1 MDVEQ
6 ANLHQLA
13 TEVRVQRSCFLI
25 WMVWLGLI
33 QHLGEGRK
41 VLIWE
46 MRVILLSLSH
56 QVLVGDGYR
65 ILTTQQR
72 ICTGNGA
79 TYLFTGNLVSLCSKV
94 IWMST

>member
-13 TEVRVQRSCFLI
+13 TEVRVQRNCFLI
-25 WMVWLGLI
+25 RIEWLGLI
-33 QHLGEGRK
+33 QHFGEGRK
-41 VLIWE
+41 VLIWM
-46 MRVILLSLSH
+46 MRVILLSISH

-72 ICTGNGA
+72 ICTGNG
-79 TYLFTGNLVSLCSKV
+79 TTCLFTGNLVSLCLKV